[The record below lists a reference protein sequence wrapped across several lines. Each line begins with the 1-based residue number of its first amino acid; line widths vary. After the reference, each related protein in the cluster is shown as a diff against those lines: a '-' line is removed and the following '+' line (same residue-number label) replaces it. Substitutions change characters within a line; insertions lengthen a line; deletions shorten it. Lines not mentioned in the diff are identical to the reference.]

1 MGDPFVFY
9 FSLSFW
15 DVRIESNEEVCT
27 RSWSCFMPRR
37 IQTVQIKHKPARLR
51 HFSPDNVRLSLL
63 ASCELSPINIYH
75 FGDDLRSRTEPG
87 ASRVLKLSKYLTNTN
102 IRRLLFVEKKP
113 HSQKRVFEKSKM
125 KLFTV
130 LPLAALGQFGDPA
143 QMAQMVLPMIKQFY
157 NSEFFFIPESIS
169 K

>member
-1 MGDPFVFY
+1 MYQLNRMKKSVQEAEVALCLVESRRFKSSINQLGFVTF
-9 FSLSFW
+9 L
-15 DVRIESNEEVCT
+15 
-27 RSWSCFMPRR
+27 
-37 IQTVQIKHKPARLR
+37 
-51 HFSPDNVRLSLL
+51 PDNVRLSLL

-87 ASRVLKLSKYLTNTN
+87 ERSVASRVPKSSKYLTNTN